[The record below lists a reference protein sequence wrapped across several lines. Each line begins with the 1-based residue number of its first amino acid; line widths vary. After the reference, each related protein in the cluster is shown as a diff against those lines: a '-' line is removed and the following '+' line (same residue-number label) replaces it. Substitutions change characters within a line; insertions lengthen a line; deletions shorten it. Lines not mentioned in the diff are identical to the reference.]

1 MKKIVDKVLSPQ
13 AFAIGYLPWLAIYMV
28 TLVNVLDITRVV
40 LGIYAVW
47 AFAICVRTYFF
58 SGKSAWTH
66 KGMAVLLFFLAACLF
81 TQVLQFS
88 YGGFDMIA
96 KLCYFALCLLVL
108 YAQHG
113 VDLDGYFRMLRV
125 LVVVLG
131 IVIGLQMLVS
141 DWMFLEM
148 FSATV
153 TMRSGVTARVGFA
166 DNRLFGVFTSPNVGG
181 LFALILIWCSVL
193 LIYWSKDMRAKWVL
207 RIMAAVQIAA
217 ALMYI
222 SVALSR
228 GTYVSG
234 AVFVASWM
242 LLRMPG
248 VKEKTLAVWKQT
260 AIRVVSAVAAL
271 VVCVPV
277 MGTINEVSCAL
288 LEWNYERKT
297 AAVET
302 EPATPAAIA
311 VVNTPLRLSA
321 DVASVSFSVGNR
333 AAGSVVEDSIAQ
345 QIINNAH
352 LGLDDRLDADKEDI
366 SNNRFTIWRVHLS
379 LLHGKHY
386 VIGINF
392 PPAFLKASQAAG
404 IEFTSEQIGF
414 VEYAGGNIHNG
425 YLQMLIYGGLLVL
438 VPMMVFLLWCAFRA
452 VRYFGGALFTRRFAM
467 DTRAYALFSVTLP
480 MVLTIL
486 SNNIFETNFVLMGAS
501 FIQAFFWLTAGACV
515 QSIHE
520 GVTQQ

>member
-1 MKKIVDKVLSPQ
+1 MKKIVDRVLSPQ

-28 TLVNVLDITRVV
+28 TVINVLAITRVV
-40 LGIYAVW
+40 LAIYAAW
-47 AFAICVRTYFF
+47 AVAICVKTYFF

-66 KGMAVLLFFLAACLF
+66 KGMALLLVFLAACLL

-88 YGGFDMIA
+88 YGGFDILA

-113 VDLDGYFRMLRV
+113 VDLDGYYRMLRV
-125 LVVVLG
+125 LVIVLG
-131 IVIGLQMLVS
+131 VVIGLQMLVS

-153 TMRSGVTARVGFA
+153 TLRSGVTARVGFA

-181 LFALILIWCSVL
+181 MFALILIWCSVL

-207 RIMAAVQIAA
+207 RTMAAIQIAA

-234 AVFVASWM
+234 AVFVLSWM
-242 LLRMPG
+242 LVRMPG
-248 VKEKTLAVWKQT
+248 AKEKTLAVWKQT
-260 AIRVVSAVAAL
+260 LIRVVSAAAAL
-271 VVCVPV
+271 VVCVPI
-277 MGTINEVSCAL
+277 MGTINEASCAL
-288 LEWNYERKT
+288 LEWNYARKT

-302 EPATPAAIA
+302 EPTTPAAITVA
-311 VVNTPLRLSA
+311 NLPVRLSA
-321 DVASVSFSVGNR
+321 DVSSVSFSVGK
-333 AAGSVVEDSIAQ
+333 AARPIDDNLAQ

-352 LGLDDRLDADKEDI
+352 LGMDDRLDADKEDI

-379 LLHGKHY
+379 LLTGKHL

-425 YLQMLIYGGLLVL
+425 YLQMMINGGLLVL
-438 VPMMVFLLWCAFRA
+438 VPMMAFLVWCAFRA
-452 VRYFGGALFTRRFAM
+452 VRYFGGAFFTRRFPI
-467 DTRAYALFSVTLP
+467 DSRAYALFSVTLP
-480 MVLTIL
+480 MVLTVL

-501 FIQAFFWLTAGACV
+501 FIQAFFWLIAGACV
-515 QSIHE
+515 LSIRE
-520 GVTQQ
+520 GVTQG